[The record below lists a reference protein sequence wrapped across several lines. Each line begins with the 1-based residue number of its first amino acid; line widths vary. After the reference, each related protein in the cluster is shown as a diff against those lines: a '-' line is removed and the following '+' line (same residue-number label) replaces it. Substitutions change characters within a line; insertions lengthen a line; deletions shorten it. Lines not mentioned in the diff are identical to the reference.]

1 MASLEIGA
9 SDGPRSRAFALLGAN
24 PSALDDFVRH
34 SSVGLAVVDEQLRVL
49 YLNEVQSWVTGHSAS
64 EVAGRS
70 AREISDP
77 AAWDTLETHFRQALE
92 GVASG
97 EVVIAQEPKGP
108 YGEPRRWRISFSP
121 LYEAGRVVAAAAT
134 LVNVTPSE
142 VSERGVA
149 LRSRLLDLLA
159 PGTRAGPTAFFEKVC
174 ELATLGGQFSAA
186 WAGTV
191 GASGIEVAGVAG
203 IDREHLA
210 PVVAGRRLDPDN
222 PLSRDPAIRAVATG
236 RPRVHNAFA
245 TDPDVAP
252 WHDWARANRVGSV
265 ASFPIHADG
274 EVRAVLTLYAPESDA
289 FSDETVAVLGDVTLI
304 LSGAFQGILDDE
316 RNRLAQRELE
326 QRDEM
331 IAALSEGVAV
341 FDALGGGYPAL
352 YVSPGFEAL
361 TGYRD
366 GTFLG
371 RNLSALIGPESD
383 PGTVAAQRAAVE
395 AGRPFTGE
403 VVHYRPDGSTFW
415 DRVSLTPFRDDSGQ
429 VTHYVAVLADVTER
443 RELAHRVAQSEKM
456 DAVTTLAAGVAH
468 DFNNA
473 LLVVRGYASLL
484 GASSD
489 PSAAE
494 AARRIDAAVEHAA
507 TVSRRLFALGTTPTG
522 RHQTTDLT
530 RLVGDLVAGRAGELG
545 ESITVSL
552 ALAARLSPVRV
563 DRAQLTQALTSLLE
577 NARDALGQTGGV
589 VAVATED
596 VAPDAPALERRAP
609 GEGQRFVRLSVGDNG
624 PGMDEATRARALE
637 PFFSTR
643 DDRAGLGLATVYG
656 VVTQCGGFVEIE
668 STPGVGTRVDL
679 YLPAADDLPEEAVE
693 RRGVARSA
701 RVLLVEDLAEA
712 RALVARA
719 LREAGFEVFEAEDG
733 AAALEVAREV
743 GPVDVVVSDV
753 SMPRVNGPQLA
764 ARLSADQPGTRY
776 LFTSGYPSEYV
787 VRDVA
792 VDAPTAFL
800 AKPYLMDELVR
811 RVTELLETG

>member
-1 MASLEIGA
+1 MTSLETGA
-9 SDGPRSRAFALLGAN
+9 SGDARSRAFALLGAN
-24 PSALDDFVRH
+24 PSALDDFVHH
-34 SSVGLAVVDEQLRVL
+34 SSVGLAVLDERLRVL
-49 YLNEVQSWVTGHSAS
+49 YLNEVQARVTGHTAS
-64 EVAGRS
+64 EVVGRP
-70 AREISDP
+70 AKEISDP
-77 AAWDTLETHFRQALE
+77 AAWGTLEAHFRRALG

-108 YGEPRRWRISFSP
+108 YGAPRRWRISFSP

-134 LVNVTPSE
+134 LVNITPSE

-159 PGTRAGPTAFFEKVC
+159 PGTRAGPTSFFERVC

-186 WAGTV
+186 WVGTV
-191 GASGIEVAGVAG
+191 GASGLEVAGVAG

-210 PVVAGRRLDPDN
+210 PVVAGLRLDPDD
-222 PLSRDPAIRAVATG
+222 PRSRGPAIQAVATG
-236 RPRVHNAFA
+236 RARVHNAFA

-265 ASFPIHADG
+265 ASFPVHADG
-274 EVRAVLTLYAPESDA
+274 GVRAVLTLYAPESDA
-289 FSDETVAVLGDVTLI
+289 FTDETVAVLGDVTLI

-316 RNRLAQRELE
+316 RRRLAQRELE

-341 FDALGGGYPAL
+341 FDALGDDYPAL

-361 TGYRD
+361 TGYHD
-366 GTFLG
+366 GAFLG
-371 RNLSALIGPESD
+371 RSLSALLGPDSD

-403 VVHYRPDGSTFW
+403 VLHYRPDGSTFW
-415 DRVSLTPFRDDSGQ
+415 DRVSLTPFRDDAGRL
-429 VTHYVAVLADVTER
+429 THYVAVLADVTER
-443 RELAHRVAQSEKM
+443 RELARRVAHSEKM

-484 GASSD
+484 AASSD

-522 RHQTTDLT
+522 RHETTDLT
-530 RLVGDLVAGRAGELG
+530 RLVGDLVAGWAGGLG
-545 ESITVSL
+545 ESVTVSL
-552 ALAARLSPVRV
+552 ALAPRLSPVRV
-563 DRAQLTQALTSLLE
+563 DRAQLTQALTSVLE
-577 NARDALGQTGGV
+577 NARDALGLAGGV
-589 VAVATED
+589 VAVATEE
-596 VAPDAPALERRAP
+596 VVPDAPALERHAAGGGR
-609 GEGQRFVRLSVGDNG
+609 RFVRLAVGDNG

-637 PFFSTR
+637 PFFSTK
-643 DDRAGLGLATVYG
+643 DDRAGLGLAAVYG

-668 STPGVGTRVDL
+668 SAPGVGTRVDL
-679 YLPAADDLPEEAVE
+679 YLPAADDPPEEVGPRPGA
-693 RRGVARSA
+693 ARSA

-733 AAALEVAREV
+733 AEALEVAREV
-743 GPVDVVVSDV
+743 GPLDVVVSDV

-764 ARLSADQPGTRY
+764 ARLSADQPGARF
-776 LFTSGYPSEYV
+776 LFTSGYPSEDV
-787 VRDVA
+787 VRNVA
-792 VDAPTAFL
+792 VGAPSAFL

-811 RVTELLETG
+811 RVTELLDAG